1 MFQVARVM
9 ALARVMVA
17 AVAMV
22 GAVEVMEVAVM
33 VVEVG
38 GGAASSVGVRT
49 TGPVTAL

>member
-1 MFQVARVM
+1 MFQVARVL
-9 ALARVMVA
+9 ALAEVMVA

-22 GAVEVMEVAVM
+22 GAVEVMEVAVV

-38 GGAASSVGVRT
+38 GGPASSVGVRI

>member
-1 MFQVARVM
+1 MFQVARVL
-9 ALARVMVA
+9 ALAEVMVA

-22 GAVEVMEVAVM
+22 GAVEVMEVAV

-38 GGAASSVGVRT
+38 GGPASSVGVRI